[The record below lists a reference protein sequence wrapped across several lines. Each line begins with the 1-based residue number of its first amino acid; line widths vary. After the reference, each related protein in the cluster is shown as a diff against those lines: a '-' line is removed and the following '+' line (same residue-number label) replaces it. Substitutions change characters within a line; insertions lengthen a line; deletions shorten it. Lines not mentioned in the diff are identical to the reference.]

1 MNDKDM
7 FFIALG
13 ICERDWIF
21 NDYFIL
27 TVHVLP
33 AFLVLSMTAKQYLR
47 VLDDADVLNP
57 QGSR

>member
-1 MNDKDM
+1 M